1 MIFEKGLPEIRER
14 FMWRNFSKVLR
25 ELWEA
30 IRENG
35 GSYRPDLYY
44 MRGSVWLG
52 PGFRL
57 VQLCYAVECAGER
70 PRQTVFLTRTM
81 LV

>member
-1 MIFEKGLPEIRER
+1 MIFEKGLPDQRC
-14 FMWRNFSKVLR
+14 FMWRVLR

-30 IRENG
+30 TRGNG

-57 VQLCYAVECAGER
+57 VQLCYAVELWESALGRRC
-70 PRQTVFLTRTM
+70 F
-81 LV
+81 